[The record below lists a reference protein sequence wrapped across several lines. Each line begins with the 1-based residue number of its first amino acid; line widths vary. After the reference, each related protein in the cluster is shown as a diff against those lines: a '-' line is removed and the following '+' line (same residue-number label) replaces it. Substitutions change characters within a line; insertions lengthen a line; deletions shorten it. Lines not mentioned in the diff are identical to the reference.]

1 VLLSGLLVFDLFDL
15 FDLLTRFIA
24 YFTSFTL
31 LVLRLFKRGLHLI
44 RVRFVRE
51 EKVTSIGTYTTFT
64 PSITFTS
71 ILIRPNCRPYS

>member
-1 VLLSGLLVFDLFDL
+1 VLLSGLLVFNLFNL

-51 EKVTSIGTYTTFT
+51 EKVANVGIYITFT
-64 PSITFTS
+64 PNIAFTF
-71 ILIRPNCRPYS
+71 ILV

>member
-1 VLLSGLLVFDLFDL
+1 MLLSGLLVFNLFNL

-51 EKVTSIGTYTTFT
+51 EKVTSVKTYTTF
-64 PSITFTS
+64 PLNIAFTS
-71 ILIRPNCRPYS
+71 IPIRPNY